1 MDSIAYAPKITTSV
15 KLHSRDTQKNIN
27 SEKWPE
33 KKLAAGKMALRMS
46 QLGAVYTKRAERI
59 AGCAGALQTR
69 SCPDGHH
76 NRVVRAVLCKDRACP
91 VCAWRRS
98 RALGARAAAAMAA
111 AGGRYIMISL
121 TIPHVLPLKNGLKLL
136 CKAAGNLMRSP
147 RLRGIVGGYIRTV
160 EITQGRNG
168 WHPHVHILARVEE
181 SYFRSALYV
190 LETEWAALWM
200 AALTKADK
208 KTALEIE
215 MYLETLKKDAP
226 IVDVRAVV
234 DGGGAAAE
242 VAKYVSK
249 SADLLTL
256 HLDQLAEWLEAV
268 RGARLWVAA
277 GCLKTAHEEN
287 LDLIHEAENG
297 SAELCPV
304 CGARLQLV
312 DWIFSSGEYSPA
324 PAPLNWWEKRRE

>member
-1 MDSIAYAPKITTSV
+1 MTIIAQDHDKTTSV
-15 KLHSRDTQKNIN
+15 KLHSHDTLKNIN
-27 SEKWPE
+27 TEKWRE
-33 KKLAAGKMALRMS
+33 KKLSAGKMAVRMAH
-46 QLGAVYTKRAERI
+46 LGAPYEKRAERI

-91 VCAWRRS
+91 VCSWRRS

-111 AGGRYIMISL
+111 AGGRYIMVSL
-121 TIPHVLPLKNGLKLL
+121 TIPHVLPLKDALKIL
-136 CKAAGNLMRSP
+136 CKSAGVLMRSP
-147 RLRGIVGGYIRTV
+147 RLRGVVGGYIRTI

-168 WHPHVHILARVEE
+168 WHPHIHILARVED

-190 LETEWAALWM
+190 HESEWANLWM
-200 AALTKADK
+200 AALEKADK
-208 KTALEIE
+208 KIYRALET
-215 MYLETLKKDAP
+215 YLDNINLSAP
-226 IVDVRAVV
+226 VIDVRAVV
-234 DGGGAAAE
+234 DGNGAAAE

-249 SADLLTL
+249 SADLLAL

-277 GCLKTAHEEN
+277 GCLKNAHEEN
-287 LDLIHEAENG
+287 LDLIHEAETG
-297 SAELCPV
+297 AAELCPV

-312 DWIFSSGEYSPA
+312 DWIFCGGEYSPA

>member
-1 MDSIAYAPKITTSV
+1 MESIAQSV
-15 KLHSRDTQKNIN
+15 KLHHHDTPKNIN

-33 KKLAAGKMALRMS
+33 KKLAAGKMAVRMA
-46 QLGAVYTKRAERI
+46 QLGEPYAKRAERV

-91 VCAWRRS
+91 VCSWRRS
-98 RALGARAAAAMAA
+98 RALGARAADAMAA

-121 TIPHVLPLKNGLKLL
+121 TIPHVLPLKDGLKLL

-168 WHPHVHILARVEE
+168 WHPHVHVLARVEE

-190 LETEWAALWM
+190 FESEWADLWM
-200 AALTKADK
+200 AALEKSDK
-208 KTALEIE
+208 KAGMAIG
-215 MYLETLKKDAP
+215 MYLETLQRGAP

-249 SADLLTL
+249 SADLLAL
-256 HLDQLAEWLEAV
+256 HLDQLAEWLDAV
-268 RGARLWVAA
+268 RGARLWTAA
-277 GCLKTAHEEN
+277 GCLKTANEEN
-287 LDLIHEAENG
+287 LDLIHEAETEA
-297 SAELCPV
+297 AELCPV

-312 DWIFSSGEYSPA
+312 DWIFSGGEYSPA